1 MQCEDYQGSC
11 LSEKQVTKINK
22 AEQQTQRKKSNN
34 KNKQNGD
41 PSDFLSNFA
50 YGADVAGVVL
60 ADMEMIIV
68 DTIGVL
74 VIADGC
80 ATVAGCLPAIGTAGF
95 IDYAVSFYSPLGG
108 AENGA
113 GLMALAATAIA
124 DYQSG
129 TTYLKS
135 DRNRIT
141 LGVGQDTT
149 VSLGNFVA
157 GMVPEANYD
166 AWMSNKQLEYDNRR
180 RSGELPATTMFEINI
195 PRITVPPPFH

>member
-68 DTIGVL
+68 D
-74 VIADGC
+74 
-80 ATVAGCLPAIGTAGF
+80 AGF

-166 AWMSNKQLEYDNRR
+166 AWISNKQLEYDNRR